1 LILLAYINTELT
13 TIERKLMNKLLF
25 LIQLT
30 AAVILYS
37 SISYADDDDDGWR
50 GHGHHGWGHHRDHY
64 YPQPQINYYPQPQI
78 NYYPPPQINYYPQP
92 QINYYPQPQAN
103 YYPQQPRYSG
113 YDQRSHQGLAGGVIG
128 SVFGYEFGNGDPV
141 AAGLGAA
148 AGSYL
153 GNGAG
158 GRW

>member
-1 LILLAYINTELT
+1 M
-13 TIERKLMNKLLF
+13 KKLLI
-25 LIQLT
+25 LIQLA

-37 SISYADDDDDGWR
+37 TVSYADDDHGWR
-50 GHGHHGWGHHRDHY
+50 GHGRGHHGWGHHGHHHEHY
-64 YPQPQINYYPQPQI
+64 YPQPQVNYYYSEPQVHYYPQPQVH
-78 NYYPPPQINYYPQP
+78 YYQQPQVHYYPQP
-92 QINYYPQPQAN
+92 QPEYH
-103 YYPQQPRYSG
+103 PQQPQYSG

-128 SVFGYEFGNGDPV
+128 SVFGYEIGNGDPV

-153 GNGAG
+153 GNGMA

>member
-1 LILLAYINTELT
+1 MKKI
-13 TIERKLMNKLLF
+13 LF
-25 LIQLT
+25 LIQLS

-37 SISYADDDDDGWR
+37 SISYADDDDHDWGGHGR
-50 GHGHHGWGHHRDHY
+50 HGRGGHGHHGHHREYY

-92 QINYYPQPQAN
+92 QAE
-103 YYPQQPRYSG
+103 YYPQQPRYFG

-128 SVFGYEFGNGDPV
+128 SVFGYEIGSGDPV

-148 AGSYL
+148 AGSFL
-153 GNGAG
+153 GNGIG
-158 GRW
+158 DR

>member
-1 LILLAYINTELT
+1 M
-13 TIERKLMNKLLF
+13 KKLLF
-25 LIQLT
+25 LIPLT
-30 AAVILYS
+30 AVVILYS
-37 SISYADDDDDGWR
+37 SISYADDDHGWGGGR
-50 GHGHHGWGHHRDHY
+50 GHHGWGHHGHHHGHY

-92 QINYYPQPQAN
+92 QVNYYPQPQVN

-128 SVFGYEFGNGDPV
+128 SVFGYEIGNGDPI

-148 AGSYL
+148 AGSFL

>member
-1 LILLAYINTELT
+1 M
-13 TIERKLMNKLLF
+13 KKLLF

-37 SISYADDDDDGWR
+37 SLSYADDDDHGWEHH
-50 GHGHHGWGHHRDHY
+50 GHGHHGWGHHGHHHEHY
-64 YPQPQINYYPQPQI
+64 YPQPQINLLSATA
-78 NYYPPPQINYYPQP
+78 NKSTYPQP
-92 QINYYPQPQAN
+92 QINYYPQPQAE

-128 SVFGYEFGNGDPV
+128 SVFGYEIGNGDPV

-153 GNGAG
+153 GNGIG

>member
-1 LILLAYINTELT
+1 M
-13 TIERKLMNKLLF
+13 KKLLF

-37 SISYADDDDDGWR
+37 SISYADDDGHGWG
-50 GHGHHGWGHHRDHY
+50 GHGHHGRGHHGHHQEYY

-78 NYYPPPQINYYPQP
+78 NYYPPPQVNYYPQP
-92 QINYYPQPQAN
+92 QVN
-103 YYPQQPRYSG
+103 YYPQQPQYSG

-128 SVFGYEFGNGDPV
+128 SVFGYEIGNGDPV

-153 GNGAG
+153 GNGMAG
-158 GRW
+158 R

>member
-1 LILLAYINTELT
+1 MKKLI
-13 TIERKLMNKLLF
+13 F
-25 LIQLT
+25 LIQIT
-30 AAVILYS
+30 GAVILYS
-37 SISYADDDDDGWR
+37 SLSYADDDDHGWEHH
-50 GHGHHGWGHHRDHY
+50 GHGHHGWGHHGHHHEHY
-64 YPQPQINYYPQPQI
+64 YPQPQII
-78 NYYPPPQINYYPQP
+78 YYPPPQVYYYPQP
-92 QINYYPQPQAN
+92 QINYYPQPQAE

-128 SVFGYEFGNGDPV
+128 SVFGYEIGNGDPV

-153 GNGAG
+153 GNGIG

>member
-1 LILLAYINTELT
+1 M
-13 TIERKLMNKLLF
+13 KKLLF

-37 SISYADDDDDGWR
+37 SISYADDDDHGWGHHGH
-50 GHGHHGWGHHRDHY
+50 GHGHHGWGHHGHHRGHY
-64 YPQPQINYYPQPQI
+64 YAQPQINYYPQPQI

-92 QINYYPQPQAN
+92 QAE

-128 SVFGYEFGNGDPV
+128 SVFGYEIGSGDPI
-141 AAGLGAA
+141 AAGRGAA

-153 GNGAG
+153 GNGIG
-158 GRW
+158 GR